1 MRYILCVAFLLF
13 SAAAYSQI
21 DLNYINRVTKPP
33 QVSTAKKFLDK
44 QDKSPAL
51 KPLTPSFEKSEQPD
65 PTRNNYAI
73 RTLRFYHNNRRGFDV
88 YASPAH
94 NMPVLVP
101 DSANTASLNMKTAV
115 MPLAQKR
122 FGIETK

>member
-1 MRYILCVAFLLF
+1 MRLLLFVAVFFF

-21 DLNYINRVTKPP
+21 DLNYINRLSKRP
-33 QVSTAKKFLDK
+33 QLSADKKHLGK
-44 QDKSPAL
+44 QDKSLDPHTQEL
-51 KPLTPSFEKSEQPD
+51 RKNEQPD
-65 PTRNNYAI
+65 PTRNGYAI
-73 RTLRFYHNNRRGFDV
+73 RSLRFYHNNRRGFDV
-88 YASPAH
+88 YASPLH

-115 MPLAQKR
+115 MPPAQKR